1 MATLS
6 SIEQRK
12 LERLLGMGLGYVLD
26 FSDRT
31 FSLFFEEHT
40 SIDINDAKYRANRS
54 SGSKANRM
62 RGFWTIEP
70 DHIVAKVLLAM
81 IEQCLGGA
89 REIAV
94 FRDGQEV
101 TDITQQH
108 GEFPCARQ
116 QLVFPMVSITN
127 PSWTL

>member
-31 FSLFFEEHT
+31 FSLFFEEHAGR
-40 SIDINDAKYRANRS
+40 DINDAKYRANRS

-70 DHIVAKVLLAM
+70 
-81 IEQCLGGA
+81 G
-89 REIAV
+89 
-94 FRDGQEV
+94 
-101 TDITQQH
+101 T
-108 GEFPCARQ
+108 
-116 QLVFPMVSITN
+116 S
-127 PSWTL
+127 